1 MEHQDGRRFIV
12 LGHQYGRRDVTSV
25 LYDDYKRRAAKN
37 AAVHAACHTG
47 AGGKR
52 LVSTN
57 KIFVQCLLNFS
68 LQFLSIVLKLT
79 KPVHTDH
86 LFSRQSPSSAG
97 NITTG
102 DLLTASARGYFIFL
116 SRAPR
121 SFSRFAR
128 ELADVFG

>member
-1 MEHQDGRRFIV
+1 MEHQDGRRRFIV
-12 LGHQYGRRDVTSV
+12 LGHQYGRRDVMSV
-25 LYDDYKRRAAKN
+25 LYDDYKKPAAKMLLYMLPDIK
-37 AAVHAACHTG
+37 APR
-47 AGGKR
+47 GKDW
-52 LVSTN
+52 
-57 KIFVQCLLNFS
+57 
-68 LQFLSIVLKLT
+68 FLLKLT

-102 DLLTASARGYFIFL
+102 DLLTVSARGYFIFL
-116 SRAPR
+116 SRTPR